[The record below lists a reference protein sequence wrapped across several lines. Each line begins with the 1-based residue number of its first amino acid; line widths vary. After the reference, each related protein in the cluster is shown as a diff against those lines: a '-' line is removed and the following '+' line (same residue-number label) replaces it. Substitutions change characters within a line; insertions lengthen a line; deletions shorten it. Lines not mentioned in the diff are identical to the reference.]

1 MGRLLRKI
9 TEVVPRI
16 TGSGA
21 TLNAMDELDRASR
34 SLADLEAQLHRV
46 DAAGSPG
53 VGSPGVGS
61 PGVGSPGVGSPGEGS
76 EGEGRLLATRRLKPG
91 SSVPGTLQLPRRVPG
106 TDERPAAVRRRR
118 PAGRAVRR

>member
-46 DAAGSPG
+46 DAPG
-53 VGSPGVGS
+53 HRASGHRASGHRASGHRASDHPVK
-61 PGVGSPGVGSPGEGS
+61 
-76 EGEGRLLATRRLKPG
+76 GRRVKDG
-91 SSVPGTLQLPRRVPG
+91 SSRR
-106 TDERPAAVRRRR
+106 AA
-118 PAGRAVRR
+118 